1 MKLSLI
7 YLILTTQQ
15 IISVF
20 AQESVQFD
28 SICKENRT
36 LTEQNYIIS
45 VENLLKSLKIEL
57 NRKTFN
63 VVSSNVN
70 LFKQDFITQ
79 IRAGDFICE
88 PKILI
93 CVNHVLNL
101 IAKANNLDPNSLQLL
116 VSKNNSLNAF
126 CLPDGTFVMHLGLFI
141 WLENE
146 DQLAS
151 VLSHELAHFILKHS
165 IQSQVKNYEDKNVR
179 KKINEVTR
187 SEKGRREKALN
198 LYKDILY
205 SQSASNR
212 DHEFQ
217 ADSLGYLLYMKTKYN
232 IYEYLSAIKKLE
244 EQSTMPA
251 DSLKLET
258 LYYYFGV
265 NNLAIGKYIHS
276 FQVADAPSYYEEDYN
291 INPKLLESHPEVHY
305 RINRLSSIFPELLG
319 NTSTV
324 PSNSYLE
331 LTNWAFLEQVPNLY
345 HHKLFG
351 YCLYTCLIFM
361 QKGYNIE
368 FHKKWLLACLKEI
381 YNARKSYSA
390 SKYLDKID
398 PLNQPLDYQRY
409 LHVLWNLSL
418 DDLTNLINYYGNE

>member
-126 CLPDGTFVMHLGLFI
+126 CLPSCTESEALMVRARPMPCRQKKRLPRRC
-141 WLENE
+141 
-146 DQLAS
+146 
-151 VLSHELAHFILKHS
+151 
-165 IQSQVKNYEDKNVR
+165 SQE
-179 KKINEVTR
+179 
-187 SEKGRREKALN
+187 
-198 LYKDILY
+198 
-205 SQSASNR
+205 
-212 DHEFQ
+212 
-217 ADSLGYLLYMKTKYN
+217 
-232 IYEYLSAIKKLE
+232 
-244 EQSTMPA
+244 ST
-251 DSLKLET
+251 
-258 LYYYFGV
+258 
-265 NNLAIGKYIHS
+265 N
-276 FQVADAPSYYEEDYN
+276 
-291 INPKLLESHPEVHY
+291 
-305 RINRLSSIFPELLG
+305 
-319 NTSTV
+319 
-324 PSNSYLE
+324 
-331 LTNWAFLEQVPNLY
+331 
-345 HHKLFG
+345 
-351 YCLYTCLIFM
+351 
-361 QKGYNIE
+361 
-368 FHKKWLLACLKEI
+368 
-381 YNARKSYSA
+381 
-390 SKYLDKID
+390 
-398 PLNQPLDYQRY
+398 
-409 LHVLWNLSL
+409 
-418 DDLTNLINYYGNE
+418 